1 MPALI
6 DALTGAPGRPFPTCG
21 SEVVSSPAGLQSLFT
36 NRLLSE
42 HLSGAACLRRSLY
55 GENLAH
61 LQPKV
66 NPCGGKI
73 PVFSPN
79 FRMVNQVAFLQDQ
92 NSHFVTFSLYV
103 VVGGADG
110 VHILRVSLH
119 NYFLITM
126 QKVAE
131 KCRLQEKA

>member
-1 MPALI
+1 
-6 DALTGAPGRPFPTCG
+6 
-21 SEVVSSPAGLQSLFT
+21 
-36 NRLLSE
+36 
-42 HLSGAACLRRSLY
+42 
-55 GENLAH
+55 
-61 LQPKV
+61 
-66 NPCGGKI
+66 
-73 PVFSPN
+73 
-79 FRMVNQVAFLQDQ
+79 MVNQVAFLQDQ

>member
-1 MPALI
+1 
-6 DALTGAPGRPFPTCG
+6 
-21 SEVVSSPAGLQSLFT
+21 VVSSPAGLQSLFT

-42 HLSGAACLRRSLY
+42 HLSGAACLRHSLY

-79 FRMVNQVAFLQDQ
+79 FPVENQVAFLRAQ

-103 VVGGADG
+103 VVEGVGN
-110 VHILRVSLH
+110 VHILRASLH
-119 NYFLITM
+119 NYFNITTS
-126 QKVAE
+126 KVAE
-131 KCRLQEKA
+131 KWSFAEKA